1 MRKLITGI
9 DSLNRFVGH
18 AAMHIYLIVALLSV
32 YEVVQRY
39 LFHTPTIWSYE
50 LVLALCGCA
59 WALSGGYVL
68 TEKRHIAITLLF
80 DLMPPR
86 LQRGFDALALVVSTF
101 AVGFLVF
108 IAYGLALKSLRWVDK
123 TGSAFNSPLPTLLK
137 IVLVIGAALYLLQI
151 LAALARLAWPDRTE
165 GR

>member
-9 DSLNRFVGH
+9 DGFNRFVGH

-32 YEVVQRY
+32 YEVIQRY

-68 TEKRHIAITLLF
+68 LERRHIAITLLL
-80 DLMPPR
+80 DLMSPGVR
-86 LQRGFDALALVVSTF
+86 RVFDGIALVVSAF
-101 AVGFLVF
+101 AIGFLVF
-108 IAYGLALKSLRWVDK
+108 MAYGLALKSLRWVDK
-123 TGSAFNSPLPTLLK
+123 TGSAFNSPLPTLLTL
-137 IVLVIGAALYLLQI
+137 VLVVGAALYLLQI
-151 LAALARLAWPDRTE
+151 LAALARLVRPDLAEDR
-165 GR
+165 

>member
-1 MRKLITGI
+1 MHKLITGI

-39 LFHTPTIWSYE
+39 VFHAPTIWSYE

-86 LQRGFDALALVVSTF
+86 LQRVFDGIALVVSTF

-108 IAYGLALKSLRWVDK
+108 ISYGLALKSLRWVDK

-151 LAALARLAWPDRTE
+151 LAALARLVRPPRAEDR
-165 GR
+165 